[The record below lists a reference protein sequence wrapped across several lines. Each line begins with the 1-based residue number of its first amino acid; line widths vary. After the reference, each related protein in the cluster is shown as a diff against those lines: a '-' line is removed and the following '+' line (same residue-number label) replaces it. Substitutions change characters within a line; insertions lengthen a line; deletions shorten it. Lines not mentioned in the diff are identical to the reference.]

1 MLRLALTSKP
11 IGNRSETSVNGL
23 GLVKASTENVQHV
36 TIVLFVRRSRN
47 DAYHS
52 TSQLRQL
59 CTMIETMPEFLR
71 DHGNSTVLILHEL
84 CSSSAHPMSDRRI
97 FNFIPDEDP
106 VWLLTTNPDRLTRR
120 REEVLSLAQMFSA
133 TGGGWLTTGIQDNDS
148 QVSDWVPVD
157 EASASIVQRQ
167 LEDGRRRA
175 LICAKNNFLIP
186 LLCQNTGAQGAF
198 MPMTNQRQFAD
209 KW

>member
-1 MLRLALTSKP
+1 
-11 IGNRSETSVNGL
+11 
-23 GLVKASTENVQHV
+23 
-36 TIVLFVRRSRN
+36 
-47 DAYHS
+47 
-52 TSQLRQL
+52 
-59 CTMIETMPEFLR
+59 MIETMPEFLR

-133 TGGGWLTTGIQDNDS
+133 TGGGWLTTGIQDNDP